1 MTINLTFDK
10 LSMEERVGLI
20 NMCHIE
26 LVFLELGHASSIV
39 LTLRSF
45 MYVLYLLS
53 LVSYSYHALR
63 MNPTSDQHTR

>member
-39 LTLRSF
+39 LTL
-45 MYVLYLLS
+45 
-53 LVSYSYHALR
+53 
-63 MNPTSDQHTR
+63 